1 MNPSALGN
9 ALRSLLGTTFRCGV
23 PTWFLCALCEAPC
36 ISLAESV
43 TLHPVA
49 DTTLY
54 ETTPNNNLGANSDF
68 IAGTTAG
75 NAGQPYRNRALLKF
89 DVASQIPTGA
99 TITSASLALLVVK
112 TPSVPANSTFGLHR
126 LTVSWGEGSKT
137 GSLGLQATAGEATW
151 ISRFFLFPQWGIPG
165 GKAGTDLLA
174 NASASTLVGGM
185 GRYTFDSTS
194 NLVADVQFW
203 LDNTNSNFG
212 WILISQDEA
221 TASTARRFASREG
234 GASAPTLVIEYT
246 VGQTQ
251 PLLISQMSLLGDT
264 VTFQFNVEPQRP
276 YAVEF
281 NNAIDTT
288 NWLTLTNIAA
298 QLAPT
303 NITVSDS
310 VTASH
315 RCYRVKTP

>member
-1 MNPSALGN
+1 MNPSALLN
-9 ALRSLLGTTFRCGV
+9 ALRSLLGMTCRRGV
-23 PTWFLCALCEAPC
+23 PTWFLCALCAAPC
-36 ISLAESV
+36 MSLAESV

-54 ETTPNNNLGANSDF
+54 ETTPNNNLGAHTDF

-89 DVASQIPTGA
+89 DVTGQIPTGA
-99 TITSASLALLVVK
+99 TITSASLTLRVAR
-112 TPSVPANSTFGLHR
+112 TPSVPANSTFDLHR
-126 LTVSWGEGSKT
+126 LLVSWGEGNKT
-137 GSLGLQATAGEATW
+137 GQLGLQATTGEATW
-151 ISRFFLFPQWGIPG
+151 ISRFFLLPQWGIPG
-165 GKAGTDLLA
+165 GKAGTDFLTD
-174 NASASTLVGGM
+174 ASASTFVGSSN
-185 GRYTFDSTS
+185 RYTFVSTS

-203 LDNTNSNFG
+203 LNNPGSNFG
-212 WILISQDEA
+212 WILMSQEEA

-234 GASAPTLVIEYT
+234 GANAPVLVIEYT
-246 VGQTQ
+246 VGQ
-251 PLLISQMSLLGDT
+251 PPRLSQMSLLGST
-264 VTFQFNVEPQRP
+264 VTFQFNLAPQQT
-276 YAVEF
+276 YVVEF
-281 NNAIDTT
+281 NNALGTT

-298 QLAPT
+298 EPGPT